1 MSYDHET
8 QNKRKISPIPF
19 RIREQFLGL
28 WLYQSWGEK
37 LCLVKYL
44 MKGVNVYHVNV
55 KLMYIKKE
63 RKKKERKRK
72 KKSLFIT

>member
-44 MKGVNVYHVNV
+44 MKGVNVYLVNV
-55 KLMYIKKE
+55 KLMYIKKK
-63 RKKKERKRK
+63 RKKESKRK